1 MRLPT
6 PAEIGDFESEGIFT
20 VRHGINA
27 VCSHVDGEIFSV
39 NYGEFS
45 TWVEDSPDSKKEQGM
60 VLTVPF
66 ESHENSD

>member
-27 VCSHVDGEIFSV
+27 VCSHVDGEIFSI

-45 TWVEDSPDSKKEQGM
+45 TWVEDSPDSKKRTRNGFDCS
-60 VLTVPF
+60 LRITRKF
-66 ESHENSD
+66 